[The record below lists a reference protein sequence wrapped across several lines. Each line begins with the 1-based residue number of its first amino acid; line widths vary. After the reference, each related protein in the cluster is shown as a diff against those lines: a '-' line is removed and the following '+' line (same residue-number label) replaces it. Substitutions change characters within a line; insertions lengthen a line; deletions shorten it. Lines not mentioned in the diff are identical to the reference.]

1 MKKRTRKIVVWTM
14 LILMVLSVVAS
25 IIGIILSAR

>member
-1 MKKRTRKIVVWTM
+1 MNKKARKIASWIM

-25 IIGIILSAR
+25 VVAYII